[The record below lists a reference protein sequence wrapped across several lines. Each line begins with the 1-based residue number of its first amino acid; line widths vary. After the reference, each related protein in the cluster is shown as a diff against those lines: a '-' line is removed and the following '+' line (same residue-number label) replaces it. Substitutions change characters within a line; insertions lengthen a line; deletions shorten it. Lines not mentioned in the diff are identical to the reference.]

1 MLRTKM
7 LVINV
12 LRDSSQT
19 SASAFFSRK
28 FLLLGRAIH
37 LLFYVFLPGSS
48 GRWRLGNAVFDIVDI
63 ESGRTMDFL
72 DEEKQKLSE
81 RALFVQKIYER
92 KCLHPSKND
101 ILNCIF
107 ELQSKG
113 LMSLILQYW
122 NEEDTTFGNQIRAR
136 FKQDFLEAA
145 QIEALWKN
153 ETLEIILE

>member
-1 MLRTKM
+1 
-7 LVINV
+7 
-12 LRDSSQT
+12 
-19 SASAFFSRK
+19 
-28 FLLLGRAIH
+28 
-37 LLFYVFLPGSS
+37 
-48 GRWRLGNAVFDIVDI
+48 
-63 ESGRTMDFL
+63 MDFL

>member
-1 MLRTKM
+1 MYFYPDQVDDGGLET
-7 LVINV
+7 LCLI
-12 LRDSSQT
+12 
-19 SASAFFSRK
+19 
-28 FLLLGRAIH
+28 LLTLN
-37 LLFYVFLPGSS
+37 L
-48 GRWRLGNAVFDIVDI
+48 
-63 ESGRTMDFL
+63 GRTMDFL

-113 LMSLILQYW
+113 LMSLILQYR

-136 FKQDFLEAA
+136 FKHDFLEAA

-153 ETLEIILE
+153 ETLEIILEKRNDSAALESVPGILCVEVM